1 MKQRRIFKK
10 VIVIMLAVQ
19 LLTGGLNVKADETY
33 KNNTKT
39 VNSLKTQGSLNVTTL
54 KLQTGFVEK
63 NKRKFVTV
71 EKAADKV
78 RAKVRNHTSSVTVYF
93 KCKMSSPVKAY
104 MAFKKELTK
113 ETDNSN
119 EGDYMYWGLAS
130 DSPQYTR
137 VKKKEGRINYYYYK
151 FKIGYKYYITAK
163 QQKLVDSKIRSI
175 IKSFDF
181 QSNTTDYEKVKTI
194 YEYICANVSYATDLS
209 NNKIYTAY
217 SALYKKQ
224 AVCQGYAQ
232 LLYKMLK
239 EVDIPVR
246 LIPGYSG
253 GELHGWNIVKL
264 GKYYYNLDATWDAV
278 TYQKGLGYKF
288 FLKGDN
294 FSKHTRM
301 KEYKSATFYNK
312 YLMAAK
318 TYGTDNQTM
327 SKKSVISRYKMK
339 KGKILSAK
347 SRKIKMKS
355 LPSGTTY
362 IVEYGT
368 DKSFKNN
375 HIVNTRKKTVKLNK
389 ISSGRT
395 YYVRY
400 RGVKSFDGTRVYT
413 KWSNVKTVK

>member
-1 MKQRRIFKK
+1 
-10 VIVIMLAVQ
+10 
-19 LLTGGLNVKADETY
+19 
-33 KNNTKT
+33 
-39 VNSLKTQGSLNVTTL
+39 
-54 KLQTGFVEK
+54 
-63 NKRKFVTV
+63 
-71 EKAADKV
+71 
-78 RAKVRNHTSSVTVYF
+78 
-93 KCKMSSPVKAY
+93 
-104 MAFKKELTK
+104 
-113 ETDNSN
+113 
-119 EGDYMYWGLAS
+119 
-130 DSPQYTR
+130 
-137 VKKKEGRINYYYYK
+137 
-151 FKIGYKYYITAK
+151 
-163 QQKLVDSKIRSI
+163 
-175 IKSFDF
+175 
-181 QSNTTDYEKVKTI
+181 
-194 YEYICANVSYATDLS
+194 
-209 NNKIYTAY
+209 
-217 SALYKKQ
+217 
-224 AVCQGYAQ
+224 
-232 LLYKMLK
+232 MLK